1 MSTASIQI
9 RSSEIVSDP
18 GRLIREMKAGN
29 TVNIPDMGY
38 TVVPTGDVRD
48 IARVVVAP
56 YGDYDEAEEDMVSL
70 RTNRTGVDNTIFVST
85 RGNAQHAPRIK
96 IAVDPPDSLNAS
108 CKSTSM
114 AIHDYSTVG
123 EYLPTPLVEQVKSF
137 IERNREILQRYWN
150 YEIDTDQLFKG
161 LADPK
166 GPRIEIG

>member
-96 IAVDPPDSLNAS
+96 IAVDPP
-108 CKSTSM
+108 
-114 AIHDYSTVG
+114 
-123 EYLPTPLVEQVKSF
+123 E
-137 IERNREILQRYWN
+137 
-150 YEIDTDQLFKG
+150 
-161 LADPK
+161 LA
-166 GPRIEIG
+166 